1 MQNRTDSVR
10 NIIVLTFRNEP
21 VLCRI
26 MEAPMDLLLLKEAS
40 KISRIP
46 ERTIRDWINDG
57 SIKSYR
63 NDDNIAC
70 VDRRELLSI
79 NPTVLTIFNQKGG
92 CGKTSI
98 SVLLADYYEKRNRS
112 VLLVDFDQQG
122 NLTQTYFAYDELKD
136 SLILYD
142 YFEKKTP
149 LPKIVKKYND
159 SIDILPANIK
169 LSRKDNYDI
178 DDLDAM
184 RRDFNPIFKKY
195 NIVIIDCPPSLNSFS
210 KFGLILSNYI
220 FIPVIPEPYN
230 YDGLFEVMNTINRLQ
245 KFIEGFIDYKVI
257 ISAHEQRTLKIHENY
272 IDLIRNDL
280 KDRVA
285 VQSIPNF
292 VGVKERGFM
301 KTNIFDMY
309 EHDKSLKKTEELL
322 HEIDE
327 FIYDKRGA

>member
-1 MQNRTDSVR
+1 
-10 NIIVLTFRNEP
+10 
-21 VLCRI
+21 
-26 MEAPMDLLLLKEAS
+26 MDLLLLKEAS
-40 KISRIP
+40 KVSRIP

-57 SIKSYR
+57 SLQSYK
-63 NDDNIAC
+63 NDDNISC
-70 VDRRELLSI
+70 VERRELLLK
-79 NPTVLTIFNQKGG
+79 NPTVLTVFNQKGG

-98 SVLLADYYEKRNRS
+98 SVLLADYYEKQKRK

-136 SLILYD
+136 SLSLYD

-149 LPKIVKKYND
+149 LPKIVKNYNEF
-159 SIDILPANIK
+159 IDIMPANIK

-178 DDLDAM
+178 DDLDSM
-184 RRDFNPIFKKY
+184 RRDFTPIFKKY

-220 FIPVIPEPYN
+220 LIPVIPEPYN
-230 YDGLFEVMNTINRLQ
+230 YDGLFEVMNTITRLQ
-245 KFIEGFIDYKVI
+245 KFIEGFIDYKVV

-272 IDLIRNDL
+272 IELIRNDL
-280 KDRVA
+280 KDKVA

-292 VGVKERGFM
+292 VGIKERSFQ

-309 EHDKSLKKTEELL
+309 HADKSIKKAEELL
-322 HEIDE
+322 REIDE
-327 FIYDKRGA
+327 YIYDRRGA

>member
-1 MQNRTDSVR
+1 
-10 NIIVLTFRNEP
+10 
-21 VLCRI
+21 
-26 MEAPMDLLLLKEAS
+26 MDLLLLKEAS

-57 SIKSYR
+57 SLKSYK
-63 NDDNIAC
+63 NDDNVAC
-70 VDRRELLSI
+70 VERRELLSI

-136 SLILYD
+136 SLSLYD

-149 LPKIVKKYND
+149 LPKIIKKYND
-159 SIDILPANIK
+159 TIDILPANIK

-195 NIVIIDCPPSLNSFS
+195 NVVIIDCPPSLNSFS
-210 KFGLILSNYI
+210 KFGLILSNYVL
-220 FIPVIPEPYN
+220 IPVIPEPYN

-245 KFIEGFIDYKVI
+245 KFIEGFIDYKVV

-272 IDLIRNDL
+272 IELIRNDL
-280 KDRVA
+280 KDKVA
-285 VQSIPNF
+285 AQSIPNF
-292 VGVKERGFM
+292 VGIKERGFQ
-301 KTNIFDMY
+301 KKNIFDMY
-309 EHDKSLKKTEELL
+309 ETDKSVKRTEELL